1 MIQYIIIFYGMCY
14 VNVDLFLFIVL
25 SAVLKFLK
33 VLLYVIIWLY

>member
-1 MIQYIIIFYGMCY
+1 MIQYIIIFNGMYY